1 MPRLIVGQT
10 LINFDEGS
18 AVITVPP
25 YIRSVADR
33 AFFENG
39 SVEIMKLPPGL
50 TDIGDEAFR
59 FCFRMREIE
68 MPSRVRTFGR
78 GVFRDCH
85 ALESLTLPEGVKTVD
100 REMLAGCHSLRVLRL
115 PSTVKTVEKDALADL
130 ESVEVLSAAPEL
142 YAEFPEELLPVAWI
156 TYMEEHAENGEDEET
171 ERTAGE
177 DLASLTEEIIRRR
190 RIGAMKYLLR
200 RNLLEGEDL
209 APWIERAAAEGSSDI
224 AAMLL
229 EEQERR
235 RQEGRL
241 SEEAFDWDP
250 FA

>member
-18 AVITVPP
+18 AVVTVPP
-25 YIRSVADR
+25 YIRSIADR

-39 SVEIMKLPPGL
+39 SVEIMKLPAGL

-59 FCFRMREIE
+59 FCFRLRRIE
-68 MPSRVRTFGR
+68 MPPHVRSFGR

-85 ALESLTLPEGVKTVD
+85 ALESLELPEGVKTVD
-100 REMLAGCHSLRVLRL
+100 KEMLAGCHSLRTLVV
-115 PSTVKTVEKDALADL
+115 PSTAESVEKGALEDL
-130 ESVEVLSAAPEL
+130 ESIEVLSASPHLYQDIPEDL
-142 YAEFPEELLPVAWI
+142 RRIAWM
-156 TYMEEHAENGEDEET
+156 TYMEEHAEAGSDEET
-171 ERTAGE
+171 ERAVSAE
-177 DLASLTEEIIRRR
+177 LSSLTEEIIRRHR
-190 RIGAMKYLLR
+190 HGAVKYLLR
-200 RNLLEGEDL
+200 RGLLQEEDL
-209 APWIERAAAEGSSDI
+209 APWIERAAERGASDI